1 MLGHSITLVS
11 SLLANQ
17 INSHLYTLPTNPS
30 CGIPLVIEN
39 EEDCE
44 MIYKS
49 GWSSITVKENCYS
62 LFDDLVISNNPCLQY
77 IYLQD
82 NTLSNIQSVILS
94 NLTNLS
100 LIRIVYSL
108 YQVTSFTLSSIFL
121 LMFIS

>member
-1 MLGHSITLVS
+1 MIIHLDSTS
-11 SLLANQ
+11 LANQ
-17 INSHLYTLPTNPS
+17 INNHLFTLPTNPV
-30 CGIPLVIEN
+30 CGVPLVIEN

-44 MIYKS
+44 KIYES
-49 GWSSITVKENCYS
+49 GWSSITVKEGYCYS
-62 LFDDLVISNNPCLQY
+62 IYDDLVIENDNCLQY

-82 NTLSNIQSVILS
+82 NALSGIETIVLS

-108 YQVTSFTLSSIFL
+108 YQVTSFTLSSILL